1 MKFTKLTL
9 IVAALVA
16 LTSCESKVVLEQN
29 QPVAFSQV
37 KITDNFW
44 QPRLKTHAEVTLQAC
59 LNQCEFETGRV
70 DNFAVAAGMQEGEFR
85 GVFYDD
91 SDLYKALEGA
101 AYSLMNNPNA
111 EVEARVDSIIEKI
124 AGAQR
129 EDGYLNTYYTLGD
142 YDKRWTDMNMHEMY
156 CGGHL
161 IEAAIAYYNATGKD
175 KLLNVAKRFAD
186 HMYDMWGTGDN
197 HWVPGHE
204 EIELALV
211 KLYRITGEKKYLN
224 FAHRL
229 LEERGQGRGTWDAWN
244 HSVLNRDYYQDNVPV
259 KDLESIHGHSVRA
272 MYLFT
277 GMADYSSAAS
287 DTTYLAAL
295 DRLWDDVVLTRM
307 YITGGIGSS
316 ASNEGFT
323 VPYDLPNESAYCE
336 TCASVGMV
344 MWNQRMNMFKG
355 DARYADVVERSMY
368 NGALAGVSI
377 SGDRFFYVNPLYSA
391 GKHHRRAWYGT
402 ACCPSQISRF
412 LPSIGGY
419 VYAQSEN
426 AIWVNLFVGSQSE
439 IKVGKQ
445 TVALDMQTNY
455 PWEGA
460 TLLTVTPE
468 KEGEQF
474 AIRFRLPEW
483 CRSYTL
489 TVNGEAYEAANDR
502 GYLVVD
508 RVWNAGDKVAYNM
521 DMPVEVVKADDRV
534 LANVGRRAIQRGPL
548 VYCIEEVDNK
558 KFDKVELTPETT
570 YSTQFEA
577 DLLGGI
583 QTITAQSGKQTIKFI
598 PYYAWDNREAGKMEV
613 WVKYNE

>member
-1 MKFTKLTL
+1 MKLTK
-9 IVAALVA
+9 IALVVVALMA
-16 LTSCESKVVLEQN
+16 LTSCGHKESIEQN
-29 QPVAFSQV
+29 TPVNFSQV
-37 KITDNFW
+37 QITDNFW
-44 QPRLKTHAEVTLQAC
+44 QPRLKTHAEVTLPAC
-59 LNQCEFETGRV
+59 LNQCEFETSRV

-85 GVFYDD
+85 GLFYDD

-101 AYSLMNNPNA
+101 SYSLMNNPNA

-129 EDGYLNTYYTLGD
+129 EDGYLNTYYILGE

-156 CGGHL
+156 MGGHL
-161 IEAAIAYYNATGKD
+161 IEAALAYYNATGKD
-175 KLLNVAKRFAD
+175 KLLNVAIKFAD
-186 HMYDMWGTGDN
+186 HMYDMWGSGDN

-211 KLYRITGEKKYLN
+211 KLYRHTGDKKYLN
-224 FAHRL
+224 FSHRL

-244 HSVLNRDYYQDNVPV
+244 HKILNRDYYQDNVPV

-277 GMADYSSAAS
+277 GMADYSAAAS

-323 VPYDLPNESAYCE
+323 EPYDLPNESAYCE

-355 DARYADVVERSMY
+355 ESRYADVVERSMY
-368 NGALAGVSI
+368 NGALAGMSI

-426 AIWVNLFVGSQSE
+426 TIWVNLFVGSQSE
-439 IKVGKQ
+439 IEVGEQ

-468 KEGEQF
+468 KESEQF
-474 AIRFRLPEW
+474 AIKFRLPGW
-483 CRSYTL
+483 CKSYSL
-489 TVNGEAYEAANDR
+489 TVNGENYEATNDR
-502 GYLVVD
+502 GYLVID
-508 RVWNAGDKVAYNM
+508 RVWSAGDKVAYTM

-548 VYCIEEVDNK
+548 VYCVEECDNK
-558 KFDKVELTPETT
+558 KFDKIELSPATT
-570 YSTQFEA
+570 FNCEFEA
-577 DLLGGI
+577 ELLGGI
-583 QTITAQSGKQTIKFI
+583 QTITATTGKQRVKFI

-613 WVKYNE
+613 WVKYNK